1 MTISMSI
8 SISMTISESISMP
21 EVPQSMDVALVETK
35 GDTIRGIS
43 LPLAIVVSISM
54 SISISMPISISM
66 AISETIS
73 MGIVSISISC
83 GLSISTPLAI
93 GIDGRTETI
102 EAVETLGGPS
112 HEGGGHAGVDSY
124 SAIGG
129 LSLPLAIGVGA
140 GAIDCGLDTI
150 ALGAGPGR
158 GDPGGTNKDIAMQ
171 QARLSSGQGGR
182 GQTRG
187 NQESLHCDHYPLKFR
202 AVVPM

>member
-54 SISISMPISISM
+54 SISISM
-66 AISETIS
+66 AISEAIS

-83 GLSISTPLAI
+83 GFSISTPLAI
-93 GIDGRTETI
+93 GIDGSTETI

-129 LSLPLAIGVGA
+129 LSLPLAIGVGT

-150 ALGAGPGR
+150 ALGGGPGR

-187 NQESLHCDHYPLKFR
+187 NQESLHCDHYPLKSR

>member
-1 MTISMSI
+1 MGIVSI
-8 SISMTISESISMP
+8 S
-21 EVPQSMDVALVETK
+21 L
-35 GDTIRGIS
+35 S

-54 SISISMPISISM
+54 SISMSIVSKTMSISISM
-66 AISETIS
+66 
-73 MGIVSISISC
+73 GIASISISC

-93 GIDGRTETI
+93 GIDGSTETI

-150 ALGAGPGR
+150 ALGGGPGR

-202 AVVPM
+202 AVVPMYSAL

>member
-1 MTISMSI
+1 MSIVSISFGLPLSIVVPISMSI
-8 SISMTISESISMP
+8 S
-21 EVPQSMDVALVETK
+21 
-35 GDTIRGIS
+35 
-43 LPLAIVVSISM
+43 M
-54 SISISMPISISM
+54 SIVSNTMSISM
-66 AISETIS
+66 AISEAIS

-93 GIDGRTETI
+93 SIDGSTETI

-150 ALGAGPGR
+150 ALGGGPGR
-158 GDPGGTNKDIAMQ
+158 GDPGGTNKSIAMQ

-182 GQTRG
+182 VQTRG

-202 AVVPM
+202 AVVP

>member
-1 MTISMSI
+1 
-8 SISMTISESISMP
+8 MTISEAISMGVISIS
-21 EVPQSMDVALVETK
+21 L
-35 GDTIRGIS
+35 G

-54 SISISMPISISM
+54 SIISMSISIST
-66 AISETIS
+66 AISEAIS

-93 GIDGRTETI
+93 GIDGSTETI

-150 ALGAGPGR
+150 ALGGGPGR
-158 GDPGGTNKDIAMQ
+158 GDPGGTNEDIAMQ

-187 NQESLHCDHYPLKFR
+187 NQESLHCDHYPLKS
-202 AVVPM
+202 

>member
-1 MTISMSI
+1 MAITISMAISKTIAMSIVSSMSI
-8 SISMTISESISMP
+8 SISTAISKAISM
-21 EVPQSMDVALVETK
+21 
-35 GDTIRGIS
+35 GI
-43 LPLAIVVSISM
+43 V
-54 SISISMPISISM
+54 SISISGGLGISTPLSVVV
-66 AISETIS
+66 AISKSIS

-93 GIDGRTETI
+93 GIDGSTETI

-150 ALGAGPGR
+150 ALGGGPGR

>member
-1 MTISMSI
+1 MSIVSMTISMSI
-8 SISMTISESISMP
+8 SISMTISEAISMGVVSIS
-21 EVPQSMDVALVETK
+21 L
-35 GDTIRGIS
+35 S

-54 SISISMPISISM
+54 SIVSKTMSISMAISISIST

-93 GIDGRTETI
+93 GIDGSTETI

-112 HEGGGHAGVDSY
+112 HEGGGHAGVDRY

-129 LSLPLAIGVGA
+129 LTLPLAIGVGA

-150 ALGAGPGR
+150 ALGGGPGR
-158 GDPGGTNKDIAMQ
+158 GDPGGTHKSIAMQ

-187 NQESLHCDHYPLKFR
+187 NQESLHCDHYPLKF
-202 AVVPM
+202 

>member
-1 MTISMSI
+1 MSI
-8 SISMTISESISMP
+8 SISMTISEAISMGVVSIS
-21 EVPQSMDVALVETK
+21 L
-35 GDTIRGIS
+35 S
-43 LPLAIVVSISM
+43 LPLAIVVSISISM
-54 SISISMPISISM
+54 SISIST
-66 AISETIS
+66 AISEAIS

-93 GIDGRTETI
+93 GIDGSTETI

-124 SAIGG
+124 STIGG

-140 GAIDCGLDTI
+140 GAIHCGLDTI
-150 ALGAGPGR
+150 ALGGGPGR

-187 NQESLHCDHYPLKFR
+187 NQESLHCDHYPLKS
-202 AVVPM
+202 